1 MRRITR
7 DRRLTPEEAAKY
19 KAIRE
24 QVAQELP
31 ELIDRHQQRAAAG
44 DQLQGVLEQLKSARE
59 AKISKQKNTSGSST
73 ERLSV
78 NSSVFSSKSVS

>member
-1 MRRITR
+1 MKRVTR

-31 ELIDRHQQRAAAG
+31 DLVARHHQRVAALDELHELLA
-44 DQLQGVLEQLKSARE
+44 QLKAARE
-59 AKISKQKNTSGSST
+59 AKA
-73 ERLSV
+73 
-78 NSSVFSSKSVS
+78 